1 MLINIQSFG
10 DIITNSSSEVYCLYD
25 WSGME
30 QIEDA
35 IKNIVKVINP
45 DIKIEDHLEFSLVP
59 EQYTEFYDEDL
70 DEDVSYEEFYNKEFQ
85 KYCEENSDN
94 SKLLRDFPKWYRNFI
109 EENSFDGNGRPKF
122 ILQIL
127 PKSELGE
134 TLAVQI
140 NRILYAFEYE
150 EIYDG

>member
-35 IKNIVKVINP
+35 ITNIVQAINP
-45 DIKIEDHLEFSLVP
+45 HIKIEDHLEFSLVP
-59 EQYTEFYDEDL
+59 EPYTDFYDEDL
-70 DEDVSYEEFYNKEFQ
+70 DEDVSYEDFYNKKFQ
-85 KYCEENSDN
+85 EYCEKNSDN
-94 SKLLRDFPKWYRNFI
+94 NKLLLDFPRWYRNFI
-109 EENSFDGNGRPKF
+109 EECSFDDNGRPRF
-122 ILQIL
+122 TLQIS

-134 TLAVQI
+134 VLAAQI

>member
-35 IKNIVKVINP
+35 IENIVKAINP
-45 DIKIEDHLEFSLVP
+45 DIKIEDHLEFSLIP
-59 EQYTEFYDEDL
+59 EPYTDFYDEDL
-70 DEDVSYEEFYNKEFQ
+70 DEEVSYEDLYNKKFQ
-85 KYCEENSDN
+85 EYCEKNSDN
-94 SKLLRDFPKWYRNFI
+94 NTLLLDFPKWYRKFI
-109 EENSFDGNGRPKF
+109 EENSFDNDGRPRF
-122 ILQIL
+122 TLQIS

-134 TLAVQI
+134 VLAAQI
-140 NRILYAFEYE
+140 NRILYAFEYD